1 MTNETTAGE
10 HASDAAAAGGAGPA
24 PLPGPPPWRP
34 AAAWHNWGHN
44 QTVVPRGVARPT
56 SDDELRTVVGAARH
70 AGLTVKP
77 IGSGHSFTGIAVAPG
92 VQLDLTGLSGLRAV
106 DTASAQVTLGAGT
119 RLYEIPALLA
129 PYGLAMPNLGDIDR
143 QTISGAVSTGTHGT
157 GAAFGGL
164 ATQIVRVRLL
174 TADGRLLTVSAD
186 ENPQY
191 WGAVQVG
198 LGALGVL
205 TEITLQCVP
214 QFALHAVEAPA
225 PFAQVLEEWDARC
238 ASADHFEFYWFP
250 GTDVASTKT
259 NTRLPGDVP
268 LAPVPRL
275 SGWVDDE
282 LLANGLYRAI
292 CAVGTRARSVVPV
305 ANKIASRLM
314 ARREYTDLSHRV
326 FATSRTVRFREMEF
340 AVPRE
345 AVPSVVRELEA
356 MIRAKDLRVSFPV
369 EVRAAAADDLWL
381 STAHGRDTGYVAI
394 HRYFREGY
402 HRYFTAAQDI
412 FRAHG
417 GRPHWGKLHF
427 LGADAFADLYPRFDD
442 FLRVRDELDPDRLFA
457 NPYLTQVLGA

>member
-1 MTNETTAGE
+1 MTNDTTA
-10 HASDAAAAGGAGPA
+10 DATTSV
-24 PLPGPPPWRP
+24 PWRP
-34 AAAWHNWGHN
+34 APAWRNWGHS
-44 QTVVPRGVARPT
+44 QTARPRGVARPA
-56 SDDELRTVVGAARH
+56 SEDELRAVLGSARDAGLGVKPVGA
-70 AGLTVKP
+70 
-77 IGSGHSFTGIAVAPG
+77 GHSFTGIAVAPG
-92 VQLDLTGLSGLRAV
+92 VQLDLGGLSGLRAV
-106 DTASAQVTLGAGT
+106 DTAAAQVTLGAGT
-119 RLYEIPALLA
+119 HLFEIPGLLA

-143 QTISGAVSTGTHGT
+143 QTLAGAVSTGTHGT
-157 GAAFGGL
+157 GAGFGGI

-186 ENPQY
+186 ENPRY

-214 QFALHAVEAPA
+214 QFALHAVEAPS
-225 PFAQVLEEWDARC
+225 PLAQVLDEWDERC
-238 ASADHFEFYWFP
+238 AVADHFEFYWFP
-250 GTDVASTKT
+250 GTEIASTKT

-268 LAPVPRL
+268 LSPVPRL

-282 LLANGLYRAI
+282 LLANGLYGAI
-292 CAVGTRARSVVPV
+292 CAVGARARGVVPV
-305 ANKIASRLM
+305 ANRLASRLM

-345 AVPSVVRELEA
+345 AVPSVVRELDA
-356 MIRAKDLRVSFPV
+356 MIRARDLRVSFPV

-381 STAHGRDTGYVAI
+381 STASGRETGYVAI
-394 HRYFREGY
+394 HRYFREDF
-402 HRYFTAAQDI
+402 RPYFTAAQDI

-427 LGADAFADLYPRFDD
+427 LGADDLAELYPRFGD
-442 FLRVRDELDPDRLFA
+442 FVRVRDELDPDRLFA